1 MSCDRIDSLLSD
13 GAPLDAGAK
22 EHIAGCASCRSMITV
37 LGESG
42 EELGS
47 EEVGRL
53 KTLVSKDLRPVRP
66 LPSDRKLVALLL
78 IFFVSFSVLAAWPT
92 RYHGLRGLNATQMAI
107 YFSVIACCAFLG
119 ALAIIQ
125 EMIPGSRKRISPVLA
140 MALAVIGLIAVI
152 VVLFPNFSTN
162 HFVRYG
168 EGCIRVGSV
177 CGLLAGLLLFLALR
191 TGFFAS
197 PVSAA
202 ISVGFF
208 AGLSGVAVLAMHC
221 SLLTVPH
228 ILVWHFGVLLLGLAA
243 GTGIGLLLEIA
254 GSKKIFAN
262 RNFRDSAPE

>member
-22 EHIAGCASCRSMITV
+22 EHIAGCASCRSMITI

-42 EELGS
+42 GELGP

-53 KTLVSKDLRPVRP
+53 KTLVSKDWRPVRP

-92 RYHGLRGLNATQMAI
+92 RYYGLRGLNATQMAI

-140 MALAVIGLIAVI
+140 MALAIIGLIAVI
-152 VVLFPNFSTN
+152 VVLFPNFSTS

-168 EGCIRVGSV
+168 EGCFRVGSV

-197 PVSAA
+197 PVTAA
-202 ISVGFF
+202 ISVGFSRGTF
-208 AGLSGVAVLAMHC
+208 RCGRTRYALLLTDCASHSGVALWRAIPRAGRRHWYR
-221 SLLTVPH
+221 T
-228 ILVWHFGVLLLGLAA
+228 AA
-243 GTGIGLLLEIA
+243 RNRRLE
-254 GSKKIFAN
+254 KD
-262 RNFRDSAPE
+262 FRKP